1 MGVVLGARALLSIG
15 TPQLWWWEPQDSK
28 WILSNLNILSCQNGH
43 NLTLGGRLTLCLRA
57 CVRVR
62 SVGTGRAGVRAVGCG
77 STRNTHTLP
86 PPPPA
91 IYPPHTRP
99 HTLKPL
105 TPSQGVHVNEQLI
118 SITTHITPRPSQ
130 GFLQGDSAFLVT

>member
-1 MGVVLGARALLSIG
+1 MGVILGARALLSIG

-62 SVGTGRAGVRAVGCG
+62 SVGTGRACVRAVGCG

-86 PPPPA
+86 RRPPPPTLQR
-91 IYPPHTRP
+91 PPHTQASNSVTGGSRERTADQHHHHP
-99 HTLKPL
+99 HTAQ
-105 TPSQGVHVNEQLI
+105 TI
-118 SITTHITPRPSQ
+118 SGISS
-130 GFLQGDSAFLVT
+130 G